1 MKNGD
6 LSKWYKVKR
15 MRLNENYILKNICST
30 LLLNFRFLA
39 YLLTFIKY
47 IPRILKM
54 KKIECKNSSKT
65 QCVICIIYFMVT
77 NYSEVDSLE
86 KGSLQEYIVSIY
98 QCRNLKIMKRIE
110 P

>member
-30 LLLNFRFLA
+30 LLLNFTFLA
-39 YLLTFIKY
+39 QLLTFIKY

-54 KKIECKNSSKT
+54 KKFECKNSSKI
-65 QCVICIIYFMVT
+65 QCIICIIYFMFA
-77 NYSEVDSLE
+77 NYSEVDSLVR
-86 KGSLQEYIVSIY
+86 GLLQEYIVSI
-98 QCRNLKIMKRIE
+98 
-110 P
+110 